1 MRATALL
8 ATVVAAAVTLLAGCG
23 SDSDGG
29 SGSTSGGGGGD
40 DVRVYVLLPS
50 LESDSYVQESRG
62 AEEAAK
68 QIDGAEVKVDAGA
81 SRGEATN
88 LIAKIDSAVTKG
100 YDVIAVNPGAVGAE
114 LAPALSRAIAA
125 DVDVVAFDQNVPDL
139 DDLSAYVGYDG
150 YQAGLLRGRY
160 LTKALPDGGAVGMID
175 CFKENP
181 LTAAINRGQLAGME
195 GSRLRVVSELEAQ
208 CDPAKARTA
217 AENMLTAHPEM
228 RGLLAGTDIAAMAAL
243 PVVES
248 FGKPLVVVG
257 GDGQQ
262 DALRVIAEGGGIQA
276 TTLFPFAELG
286 AEAVRTAVAVGRG
299 EQVDAEVMVEPTLID
314 RANVEKFLG

>member
-1 MRATALL
+1 MKAKALVS
-8 ATVVAAAVTLLAGCG
+8 TVVALTLALLAGCG
-23 SDSDGG
+23 SSDD
-29 SGSTSGGGGGD
+29 GGGGASGE

-62 AEEAAK
+62 AEQAGREAR
-68 QIDGAEVKVDAGA
+68 GAEVTVDAGS

-88 LIAKIDSAVTKG
+88 LISKLDAAVTKG
-100 YDVIAVNPGAVGAE
+100 YDVLAVNPGAVGAE
-114 LAPALSRAIAA
+114 LAPALSRAIGAG
-125 DVDVVAFDQNVPDL
+125 VKVVAFDQNVPDL
-139 DDLSAYVGYDG
+139 DELTAFVGYDG
-150 YQAGLLRGRY
+150 YRAGLLRGRW
-160 LTKALPDGGAVGMID
+160 LARALPDGGDVGMID

-181 LTAAINRGQLAGME
+181 LTAAINRGQLAGIE

-217 AENMLTAHPEM
+217 AENMLTAHPSM

-262 DALRVIAEGGGIQA
+262 DALRVIADGGAIQA
-276 TTLFPFAELG
+276 TTLFPFEELG
-286 AEAVRTAVAVGRG
+286 AEAVRTAVAAGRG
-299 EQVDAEVMVEPTLID
+299 EDVDDEVMVQPTLID
-314 RANVEKFLG
+314 ESNVDRFRAG

>member
-1 MRATALL
+1 MRSTTLL
-8 ATVVAAAVTLLAGCG
+8 AAVAAAALTLFAGCG

-29 SGSTSGGGGGD
+29 SASTGGGGGD

-68 QIDGAEVKVDAGA
+68 QVEGAEVKVDAGA

-114 LAPALSRAIAA
+114 LAPALSRAIGAG
-125 DVDVVAFDQNVPDL
+125 VEVVAFDQNVPDL

-160 LTKALPDGGAVGMID
+160 LAKALPDGGAVGMID

-243 PVVES
+243 PVVEK
-248 FGKPLVVVG
+248 FAKPLVVVG

-262 DALRVIAEGGGIQA
+262 DALRVIADGGGIQA

-286 AEAVRTAVAVGRG
+286 AEAVRTAVALGRG

-314 RANVEKFLG
+314 RANVGKYLGT